1 MFSCETSSDWVSWWL
16 LLRICFF
23 NPATPSPRIA
33 PGRRGCRFINI
44 PEAGAW
50 TFHATSDA
58 GSHLRIHESQVID
71 DDFNHDGST
80 ASGSILLEAGLH
92 PFTLSYRTAEADPSL
107 TLEWSGP
114 GVEQEP
120 IPDTALFR
128 VAN

>member
-1 MFSCETSSDWVSWWL
+1 HPLGSL
-16 LLRICFF
+16 
-23 NPATPSPRIA
+23 PAEG
-33 PGRRGCRFINI
+33 PGSEGVRFIKV

-50 TFHATSDA
+50 TVHATSDA